1 MGQVL
6 GYLCNYN
13 SLFTSFS
20 FLQVFILAHVFP
32 SPFSPRSICTTR
44 NATHTLPVPVFETY
58 KSQIVVQAL
67 PIITIH
73 FLSPSFSKTDKGQVR
88 FQAICVITIHYS
100 LHLCFF
106 KFSFRSSFPPRFYV
120 PPTMLHTYC
129 RALQPFFAEIVVCNS
144 VQRMQMPFVPRSL
157 YGRQMPRED
166 GGPNK
171 DFLTYLFC
179 DQGFA
184 TQFLKDVGLLR
195 SKVHQN
201 TCGRHMT

>member
-1 MGQVL
+1 
-6 GYLCNYN
+6 
-13 SLFTSFS
+13 
-20 FLQVFILAHVFP
+20 
-32 SPFSPRSICTTR
+32 
-44 NATHTLPVPVFETY
+44 
-58 KSQIVVQAL
+58 
-67 PIITIH
+67 
-73 FLSPSFSKTDKGQVR
+73 
-88 FQAICVITIHYS
+88 
-100 LHLCFF
+100 
-106 KFSFRSSFPPRFYV
+106 
-120 PPTMLHTYC
+120 MLHTYC

-201 TCGRHMT
+201 TCGRHMTWFLKDIGGDVERRFHEASVLSWARGSSSHLTFHQILHIMYDIVRHEPTHHIQKEYVVLAQHPYLLFQVRSRLCRLLLRHFCYVPPPPKRRQVSVIVTDITLSLLLLALAAI